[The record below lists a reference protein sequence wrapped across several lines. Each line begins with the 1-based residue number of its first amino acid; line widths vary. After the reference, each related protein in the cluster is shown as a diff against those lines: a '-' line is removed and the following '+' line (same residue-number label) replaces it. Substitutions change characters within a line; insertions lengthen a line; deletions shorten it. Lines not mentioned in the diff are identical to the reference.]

1 MLKINVHSHVVL
13 TETMNK
19 FPPYGP
25 QLIDEADGS
34 VSYQVGKY
42 KILFAPGH
50 CQVRDPRLN
59 NTAARLA
66 DMDEKKIDVMGLSVS
81 PLNYLYWAPTEV
93 TTEFSRL
100 QNDEMSKFCKPD
112 PKRLFFLA
120 TVPLQDIDASVR
132 EIKRAVLEL
141 GARALNIGAT
151 DSAIGRYADDEYFY
165 PIYDMVQDLGVPLF
179 MHPYPPGIAAGT
191 GENQLDWMAGYIHQ
205 STLVGASMLLG
216 GVFDRF
222 PKLNLVLPH
231 GGGALPYQ
239 FGRFDYAARRMKG
252 SKAKHSLYDYM
263 GNLYFDCLV
272 HDVRGRQFLV
282 DFVGVDQV
290 LVGDNYL
297 GWDAVDGFAMVDELN
312 LSDTDRAKIY
322 GGNAQKVFGLTS
334 QMSMLRN
341 SS

>member
-13 TETMNK
+13 TETLNK

-25 QLIDEADGS
+25 QLIDESDGS

-42 KILFAPGH
+42 KIMFAPGNCH
-50 CQVRDPRLN
+50 VRDPRLN
-59 NTAARLA
+59 DPAARLA
-66 DMDEKKIDVMGLSVS
+66 DMDEKKVDVMGVSVS
-81 PLNYLYWAPTEV
+81 PLNYLYWAPAHV
-93 TTEFSRL
+93 AAQFCRL
-100 QNDEMSKFCKPD
+100 QNDEMSKFCRSA

-120 TVPLQDIDASVR
+120 TVPLQDVSASVT
-132 EIKRAVLEL
+132 EIDRAVRQL

-165 PIYDMVQDLGVPLF
+165 PIYEKVQELGIPLF
-179 MHPYPPGIAAGT
+179 MHPYPPGIAGGT

-222 PKLNLVLPH
+222 PKLKLVLPH

-239 FGRFDYAARRMKG
+239 FGRFDYAAHRMKG
-252 SKAKHSLYDYM
+252 SKAKRNLYDYI

-272 HDVRGRQFLV
+272 HDVRGRRFLV
-282 DFVGVDQV
+282 DFVGADQV

-312 LSDTDRAKIY
+312 LSEADKAKIC
-322 GGNAQKVFGLTS
+322 GGNAKKVFGLVT
-334 QMSMLRN
+334 
-341 SS
+341 